1 LSSCVIVEYVGLA
14 IFIADEKEKGLCVM
28 ANRVFQ
34 SVIYQMKDAIDRV
47 VGVVDETGA
56 VISCSEL
63 NLIGEMREG
72 FASERLTA
80 GDRFTKDGCTYHQFS
95 GAKHNDYAVFV
106 EGMDET
112 AAQFAAVLA
121 ISLQSIK
128 QYHDEKFDKAN
139 FIKNVVLDNILPGDI
154 YAKARELHFATDVSR
169 VVLIIRVTSG
179 SDISAYDVVN
189 SLFPD
194 KQKDFVFNI
203 SETDTVLVKEIR
215 KGIDHKDLEKLA
227 ASIVDNLSGEHYIK
241 AVVGIGTPIANV
253 KDLATSFKEA
263 QIAMEVGKVFDTEQ
277 QIVSYDNLGIA
288 RLIYQLPTT
297 LCEMFLKEVFKQGS
311 IDSLDQETLF
321 TIQRFFENNLN
332 VSETSRG
339 LFVHRKT
346 LVYRLEKIKKLTGL
360 DLREFDDAIVFKVAR
375 MVKKYLSNNPAK
387 Y

>member
-1 LSSCVIVEYVGLA
+1 
-14 IFIADEKEKGLCVM
+14 M

-34 SVIYQMKDAIDRV
+34 NVVYQMKDAIDRV

-56 VISCSEL
+56 VIACSEL
-63 NLIGEMREG
+63 GQIGEMREG
-72 FASERLTA
+72 FAVARLTA
-80 GDRFTKDGCTYHQFS
+80 GDAFEKDGYAYHQFS
-95 GAKHNDYAVFV
+95 NAKHNDYAVFV
-106 EGMDET
+106 EGNDPT
-112 AAQFAAVLA
+112 AAQFASLLS

-128 QYHDEKFDKAN
+128 QYHDEKFDKTN

-154 YAKARELHFATDVSR
+154 YAKARELHFVSDVQR
-169 VVLIIRVTSG
+169 VVMLIRVTSG
-179 SDISAYDVVN
+179 NDISAYDVVS

-215 KGIDHKDLEKLA
+215 PDNNTRDMEKLA
-227 ASIVDNLSGEHYIK
+227 ASIVDTLQGEHYIK
-241 AVVGIGTPIANV
+241 AVVGIGTPINNI
-253 KDLATSFKEA
+253 KDLASSFKEA
-263 QIAMEVGKVFDTEQ
+263 QIAMEVGKVFDTEKQ
-277 QIVSYDNLGIA
+277 VISYDHLGIA

-297 LCEMFLKEVFKQGS
+297 LCEAFLREVFKQDS
-311 IDSLDQETLF
+311 IDSLDSETLF

-339 LFVHRKT
+339 LFVHRNT

-360 DLREFDDAIVFKVAR
+360 DLRKFDDAIVFKVAL
-375 MVKKYLSNNPAK
+375 MVKKYLSSDPAR

>member
-1 LSSCVIVEYVGLA
+1 
-14 IFIADEKEKGLCVM
+14 M

-34 SVIYQMKDAIDRV
+34 GVVYQMKDAIDRM
-47 VGVVDETGA
+47 VGVVDETGTI
-56 VISCSEL
+56 ISCSDL
-63 NLIGEMREG
+63 NRIGEVRDG
-72 FASERLTA
+72 IASDRLTA
-80 GDRFTKDGCTYHQFS
+80 GDAFVRDGYTYHLFS
-95 GAKHNDYAVFV
+95 SNKRNDYAVLV
-106 EGMDET
+106 EGTDEPALRY
-112 AAQFAAVLA
+112 AALLA
-121 ISLQSIK
+121 ISLQNIK

-169 VVLIIRVTSG
+169 VVLLIRVTSG
-179 SDISAYDVVN
+179 ADISAYDVV
-189 SLFPD
+189 SGLFPD

-203 SETDTVLVKEIR
+203 SENDTVLVKEIKR
-215 KGIDHKDLEKLA
+215 GIDQHDIEKLA
-227 ASIVDNLSGEHYIK
+227 ASIVDTLNGEHYIK

-253 KDLATSFKEA
+253 KDLAQSFKEA

-277 QIVSYDNLGIA
+277 AIVSYDHLGIA

-297 LCEMFLKEVFKQGS
+297 LCEMFLKEVFKQ
-311 IDSLDQETLF
+311 SLDAETLF

-339 LFVHRKT
+339 LFVHRNT

-360 DLREFDDAIVFKVAR
+360 DLREFDDAIVFKVAL
-375 MVKKYLSNNPAK
+375 MVKKYLSANPAK